1 MNNQSHDD
9 IIKAD
14 PAARRK
20 ALLLLISGG
29 LLGVFVIKWG
39 WPLFSDY
46 LGTLP
51 PEKALHILIYVLSF
65 LSIVPFSIG
74 AFMMR
79 RGIQIMKIEC
89 FPLPRTKVT
98 KDTRIIRGN
107 KAKRLG
113 KFMIVLSVI
122 FLLCGIFILIFPFEL
137 EKSILKRTHQDHQ
150 PNKSLKMGA
159 PKDRRT
165 P

>member
-46 LGTLP
+46 LDTLP

-79 RGIQIMKIEC
+79 QGIQIMKIQC

-113 KFMIVLSVI
+113 KFMIALSVI

-150 PNKSLKMGA
+150 PDKSLKMGA
-159 PKDRRT
+159 PKDRRA